1 MQCVYGGCGEFLGS
15 AQRAVLSW
23 LNLARVGPG
32 EGFVVGK
39 AFGIQGLVSEME
51 LFLHDGVWE
60 LKVLGQI

>member
-39 AFGIQGLVSEME
+39 VGKAVSEME

-60 LKVLGQI
+60 LKVLHQI